1 MWLEATTRVIHKID
15 RPLVKILKT
24 IAMGILAFMMFLTA
38 GDVFLRYIFNRPIT
52 GAYEIIEYLMAILV
66 SFSVT
71 YCAYEKA
78 HITVDIFIEPLSKRI
93 RILIN
98 LIAACISFIFFL
110 FITWQTFKYILDEIQ
125 SNLTSSV
132 LLIPVYPFIATVAV
146 AFVILC
152 IVLLVQ
158 ILSHASEVGKKWTP

>member
-1 MWLEATTRVIHKID
+1 MWLEATIRVVHKIE
-15 RPLVKILKT
+15 RPLVGILKN
-24 IAMGILAFMMFLTA
+24 IAMGILAVMMFLTA
-38 GDVFLRYIFNRPIT
+38 MDVFLRYAFNRPIS
-52 GAYEIIEYLMAILV
+52 GAYEIIEYLMAVLV

-78 HITVDIFIEPLSKRI
+78 HICVDIFIEHFSNRI
-93 RILIN
+93 RVFID
-98 LIAACISFIFFL
+98 LIAAFITFIFFL
-110 FITWQTFKYILDEIQ
+110 FVTWQTFKYIMDEIQ
-125 SNLTSSV
+125 TKLTSAV

-158 ILSHASEVGKKWTP
+158 ILSLVSEVRKKWTQ